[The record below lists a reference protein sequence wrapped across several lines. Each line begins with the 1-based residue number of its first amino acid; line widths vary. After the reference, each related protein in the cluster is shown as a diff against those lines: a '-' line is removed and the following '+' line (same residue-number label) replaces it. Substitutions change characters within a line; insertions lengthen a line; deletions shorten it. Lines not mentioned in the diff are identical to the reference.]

1 VSDVALREVL
11 TEIVRLLEDA
21 AIPHMVVGSFASTT
35 HGIPRTTHDL
45 DLVIDPS
52 PAQLD
57 QFVSAIDLDR
67 YYVDVDVARDALRR
81 RSMFNI
87 IDTASAWKVD
97 IVIRKQRRFS
107 VEELARRQREVVV
120 GVAVPIA
127 TAEDTI
133 LAKLE
138 WAKAGS
144 SERQLDDV
152 AGILD
157 VRGNELDLDYI
168 ERWLDELGV
177 RDLWDRVREASVR

>member
-1 VSDVALREVL
+1 MSDVGLREVL
-11 TEIVRLLEDA
+11 AEIVRLLEGA
-21 AIPHMVVGSFASTT
+21 AIPHMVVGSFASTA

-52 PAQLD
+52 PEQLQ
-57 QFVSAIDLDR
+57 QFLDAIDLDR
-67 YYVDVDVARDALRR
+67 FYVDADVARDALRR

-87 IDTASAWKVD
+87 IDMASAWKID
-97 IVIRKQRRFS
+97 IVIRRQRRFS
-107 VEELARRQREVVV
+107 IEELARRQREVVV
-120 GVAVPIA
+120 GVSVPIA

-157 VRGNELDLDYI
+157 VRRGELDLAYI

-177 RDLWDRVREASVR
+177 RDLWDRVRG